1 MVCKDCETKLGRVA
15 APDTWKAGARNTM
28 ESGGRRLGENKL
40 LSVKKAGLQK
50 TSRKC
55 KECGQPCHQEQ
66 ATLCHVCAYSKGVC
80 AICGIQILDTSS
92 YKMTGGSMVYHKV
105 RGQEDASTAGPDQEE
120 GQQREVAGE
129 KRKEKVR
136 GGPTQG
142 VPKKRR
148 KSDSWVIDRATQY
161 YYHKQTRYYYDPDTG
176 LYFHRRTGRWE
187 TKEAAATTATAGGV
201 VK

>member
-40 LSVKKAGLQK
+40 LSVKKASLQK

-120 GQQREVAGE
+120 ASQYRFPFHPPLRHFRLPRRLP
-129 KRKEKVR
+129 RKPPRVSPR
-136 GGPTQG
+136 LI
-142 VPKKRR
+142 R
-148 KSDSWVIDRATQY
+148 I
-161 YYHKQTRYYYDPDTG
+161 H
-176 LYFHRRTGRWE
+176 HRC
-187 TKEAAATTATAGGV
+187 V
-201 VK
+201 N